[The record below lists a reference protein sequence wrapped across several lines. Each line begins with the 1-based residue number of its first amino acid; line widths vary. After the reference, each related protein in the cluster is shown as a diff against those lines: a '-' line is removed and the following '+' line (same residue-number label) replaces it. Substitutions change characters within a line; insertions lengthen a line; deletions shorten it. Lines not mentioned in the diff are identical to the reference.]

1 MITRKIQTI
10 SLWQP
15 WASLIA
21 LNFKQY
27 ETRGWATNY
36 RGVLA
41 IHAAKRPVCKEGKR
55 LIVYLNELL
64 ELDIDLE
71 RLPLGALVALTDLT
85 DCSRMVFRESS
96 AGEAKPP
103 MIEPDAPEIIAIE
116 SVSELEHAVGDWRSG
131 RYAWKLE
138 NAGAIDPI
146 PYSGRQ
152 RLFTAEI
159 PLSLLARF
167 PALRGK

>member
-1 MITRKIQTI
+1 MNTRKIQTI

-15 WASLIA
+15 WASLIP
-21 LNFKQY
+21 LLLKGY
-27 ETRGWATNY
+27 ETREWATNY
-36 RGVLA
+36 LGVLA

-55 LIVYLNELL
+55 LIAYLNELL
-64 ELDIDLE
+64 GRTIDPE

-85 DCSRMVFRESS
+85 DCSRMVSGESS
-96 AGEAKPP
+96 
-103 MIEPDAPEIIAIE
+103 IESSVGRTIAIE
-116 SVSELEHAVGDWRSG
+116 SVSELERAVGDWRSG

-138 NAGAIDPI
+138 NARSIDPI

-159 PLSLLARF
+159 PLSLFDRAESGGIS
-167 PALRGK
+167 PVS